1 MKKIGMIL
9 QLLENWSIRVLNY
22 LFRSLIAIT
31 RDVQWRERERERE
44 RLINFFGFKNKY
56 EMY

>member
-44 RLINFFGFKNKY
+44 TYKFFWV
-56 EMY
+56 